1 MKKLLLFLLLVTVSK
16 TALAD
21 LVNTP
26 TGSPVSDVLLL
37 VGVITV
43 ASLLIVRYRRNRS
56 RR

>member
-16 TALAD
+16 TAFAD

-26 TGSPVSDVLLL
+26 TGSPFADVMLL
-37 VGVITV
+37 VSVIAV
-43 ASLLIVRYRRNRS
+43 ASLLVIRYRRTRS

>member
-1 MKKLLLFLLLVTVSK
+1 MKKSLLFLLLVTVSK

>member
-16 TALAD
+16 TAFAD

-26 TGSPVSDVLLL
+26 TGSPFADVMLL
-37 VGVITV
+37 VGVIAV
-43 ASLLIVRYRRNRS
+43 ASLLVIRYRRTRS